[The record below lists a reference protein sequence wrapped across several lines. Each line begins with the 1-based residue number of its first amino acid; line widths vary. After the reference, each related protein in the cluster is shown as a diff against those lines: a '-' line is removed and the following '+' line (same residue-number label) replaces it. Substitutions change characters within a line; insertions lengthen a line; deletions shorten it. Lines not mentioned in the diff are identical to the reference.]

1 MFCGFFIRKRSQTT
15 KSWYVLNSRKVDS
28 LFRSVSV
35 LFYLN
40 VYVNQCT
47 WINVKQQTVAISINK
62 WQMFLWTFFFR
73 SLARS
78 LYLFVVYEF
87 ISVSF
92 RHRQI
97 QNRIQMEFNTLNG
110 LFHVFGYHTT
120 PLNGRTFQVNRAVH
134 IRKCFE
140 GENRSVNIS
149 RKSKWVENRTL

>member
-1 MFCGFFIRKRSQTT
+1 MANVS
-15 KSWYVLNSRKVDS
+15 LN
-28 LFRSVSV
+28 
-35 LFYLN
+35 
-40 VYVNQCT
+40 
-47 WINVKQQTVAISINK
+47 
-62 WQMFLWTFFFR
+62 FLL

-78 LYLFVVYEF
+78 LYPFFVYEF

-120 PLNGRTFQVNRAVH
+120 PLNGRTFQVNRSVH